1 MLFNTFVYLAFV
13 LFLQLYRRLVCR
25 WLFPSST
32 PTSTLTA
39 TSTAIST
46 STLTAIPTS
55 STSTAIPTSTLTATS
70 TAIPTSTS
78 TSTATS
84 TCIKSKFRVL
94 RVVKRSHPL
103 YWHIPVTCFDDFETA
118 SRIVAPGRTFMH
130 SGRRTLPI
138 ILESERRVYFTSEI
152 LHWKTHIVPR
162 DEDNE
167 RARRSDANDVYP
179 HPNRPMMN
187 QTSDD
192 DFDPDFDGDRDEE
205 IDVQNMD
212 DCKPTSDVVSTLDSN
227 NKLGAVVLTEAGN
240 DDEDFDLDFDGDFD
254 EDIDVQDM
262 NDCKPTSDVVSTLD
276 SNNKLGAV
284 VLLETCLFDDSH
296 SQNHVDEVTV
306 VLPLRR
312 SARLAAIK
320 QRQQSGCNKV
330 PELLGSMFVNG
341 RRRSARLLKKN
352 SKALIR

>member
-1 MLFNTFVYLAFV
+1 MLSIPSAFIARFPTIFSFSTMMTFFFVDTRRDWSSARPTPTQEFLDEMFFIVSNCMLFNTFVYLAFV

-32 PTSTLTA
+32 PTST
-39 TSTAIST
+39 STAIST
-46 STLTAIPTS
+46 S
-55 STSTAIPTSTLTATS
+55 TS

-78 TSTATS
+78 TSTAVSTS
-84 TCIKSKFRVL
+84 TSTATSTSTSTATSTRIKSKFRVL

-103 YWHIPVTCFDDFETA
+103 YWHIPVTCFDDFEAA

-227 NKLGAVVLTEAGN
+227 NKLGAVVL
-240 DDEDFDLDFDGDFD
+240 
-254 EDIDVQDM
+254 
-262 NDCKPTSDVVSTLD
+262 
-276 SNNKLGAV
+276 
-284 VLLETCLFDDSH
+284 LETCLFDDSH

-341 RRRSARLLKKN
+341 RRRSARLLKSN
-352 SKALIR
+352 RNKAMIR

>member
-1 MLFNTFVYLAFV
+1 
-13 LFLQLYRRLVCR
+13 
-25 WLFPSST
+25 
-32 PTSTLTA
+32 
-39 TSTAIST
+39 
-46 STLTAIPTS
+46 
-55 STSTAIPTSTLTATS
+55 
-70 TAIPTSTS
+70 
-78 TSTATS
+78 
-84 TCIKSKFRVL
+84 
-94 RVVKRSHPL
+94 
-103 YWHIPVTCFDDFETA
+103 
-118 SRIVAPGRTFMH
+118 MH

-212 DCKPTSDVVSTLDSN
+212 DCKPTSDVVIDSI
-227 NKLGAVVLTEAGN
+227 NKLGAVVLAEAGS
-240 DDEDFDLDFDGDFD
+240 DHDDFDLDFDGDFD

-262 NDCKPTSDVVSTLD
+262 DDCKPTSDVVID
-276 SNNKLGAV
+276 SINKLGAV
-284 VLLETCLFDDSH
+284 VLLDTSLFDDSH

-330 PELLGSMFVNG
+330 PAELLGSMFVNG